1 MAPEKVILGA
11 LYTVLAVVL
20 VVVVSVQVSDEGY
33 SHAVAKFEAPGGE
46 SLRFHVL
53 GDVGT
58 LCEDENNCTIE
69 QLALSMSARASLYP
83 VDFVVAAGYNRSAKG
98 VEDQF
103 DQTVYDLLYHIF
115 KKPGL
120 QGKPWYLAL
129 GNVACQQDTQ
139 TFVEMSDLYSAWN
152 LPSPY
157 YNFSL
162 HVNSTHVAAFVFLDG
177 CTLACQAFDNT
188 TIPAYCGT
196 YSNLTTPDQVEEQY
210 DWLDLVFADLEQ
222 TAQWRFVFV
231 NMPPFS
237 ASSGDADN
245 EALKKFLVPRLLSY
259 NVDVV
264 FAGHET
270 LMEYFYLD
278 RLEHSDYEQLDRSH
292 VYDCSTNSYS
302 PYGDRLYSQKG
313 DALHELVM
321 GAAGAPLEWLCPN
334 KTTTMASLV
343 YGAVSPGFLEVTI
356 STQQVSATFFQYNN
370 SAFNLT
376 ILAT

>member
-1 MAPEKVILGA
+1 MAPEKALLGV
-11 LYTVLAVVL
+11 LYTVLAIVL

-33 SHAVAKFEAPGGE
+33 SHAVAKFETGGGQP
-46 SLRFHVL
+46 LRFHVL

-58 LCEDENNCTIE
+58 ICEDQNSCTID

-83 VDFVVAAGYNRSAKG
+83 VNFVVAAGYNNSAGG

-103 DQTVYDLLYHIF
+103 DQTVYDLIYHKF

-120 QGKPWYLAL
+120 ESKPWYLAL
-129 GNVACQQDTQ
+129 SNVACKQDTQ
-139 TFVEMSDLYSAWN
+139 IFVEMSDLYSAWN
-152 LPSPY
+152 LPSSY

-162 HVNSTHVAAFVFLDG
+162 PVNSTHLAAFVFLDG
-177 CTLACQAFDNT
+177 CTLACQAFDNMT
-188 TIPAYCGT
+188 MPDYCDT
-196 YSNLTTPDQVEEQY
+196 YFNLTTPDQVEEQY
-210 DWLDLVFADLEQ
+210 DWLDLVFTYYKD
-222 TAQWRFVFV
+222 TAQWRFVFI

-245 EALKKFLVPRLLSY
+245 ESLKKFLIPRLLSY

-264 FAGHET
+264 FAGHEA

-278 RLEHSDYEQLDRSH
+278 RMEDSTYAELDRS
-292 VYDCSTNSYS
+292 VTYDCSTANYT
-302 PYGDRLYSQKG
+302 PYGDRLHSQKG
-313 DALHELVM
+313 EALHELVM

-343 YGAVSPGFLEVTI
+343 YGAVSPGFLEVTV
-356 STQQVSATFFQYNN
+356 TPQQVLATFFQYNS